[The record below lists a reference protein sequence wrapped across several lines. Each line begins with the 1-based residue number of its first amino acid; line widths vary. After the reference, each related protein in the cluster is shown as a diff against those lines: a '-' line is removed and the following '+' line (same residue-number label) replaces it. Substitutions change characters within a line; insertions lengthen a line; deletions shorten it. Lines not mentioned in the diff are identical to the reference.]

1 MDDAEETKAPAK
13 KAQPQARKVDHKFDA
28 EMKDVGH
35 GGEDDIDL
43 EDTYHQVEIIE
54 SIAAIDY
61 EVDYLTKLA
70 KTIKDKDER
79 DFYNDKVDSLKFKKQ
94 TIETNVDN
102 GYVTPES
109 YTDGVKAYLTQLEK
123 TYKAANTKLGR
134 TNKHVQRMEARLKA
148 VMGELKEMQDGLANQ
163 QP

>member
-1 MDDAEETKAPAK
+1 
-13 KAQPQARKVDHKFDA
+13 
-28 EMKDVGH
+28 MKDVGA

-79 DFYNDKVDSLKFKKQ
+79 DFYNDKVDSLKFKKSA
-94 TIETNVDN
+94 IETNVEN

-109 YTDGVKAYLTQLEK
+109 YTASI
-123 TYKAANTKLGR
+123 
-134 TNKHVQRMEARLKA
+134 QRK
-148 VMGELKEMQDGLANQ
+148 V
-163 QP
+163 

>member
-1 MDDAEETKAPAK
+1 
-13 KAQPQARKVDHKFDA
+13 
-28 EMKDVGH
+28 MKDVGA

-43 EDTYHQVEIIE
+43 EDTYHEVDIME

-79 DFYNDKVDSLKFKKQ
+79 DFYNNKVDSLKFKKS
-94 TIETNVDN
+94 TIETNVEN

-109 YTDGVKAYLTQLEK
+109 YTAGVKAYLTKLEK

-134 TNKHVQRMEARLKA
+134 TNKHV
-148 VMGELKEMQDGLANQ
+148 
-163 QP
+163 